1 MSQPSHTH
9 RDERLSDLTDA
20 QLIVRLWLYMKPHR
34 RLLFT
39 ALLLYIPI
47 VGAMM
52 LEPWLIGEAIDEYLK
67 GAGSSAERLAGVT
80 HYGLIGVAAALG
92 GAAAMGLQQLC
103 LQRLGLNTLR
113 DLRRTTFDK
122 AMRLDLKVYDHEP
135 VGRVMA
141 RMTNDIDSLT
151 EVFAFGAV
159 GMVADLILLA
169 AVTIWLFVL
178 DVKLALFA
186 MLVVPPLLVI
196 MRVFQRYAH
205 NTYGSL
211 RRRSSALNAYLQET
225 LNGLSTV
232 QLFAAEDYLE
242 SRYDAQNQGYRD
254 AAFDTIRYDV
264 TLFAVI
270 ESIGTVSTA
279 LIIWYG
285 AGALDQG
292 LVTLGLL
299 IAFSEYMRRFFTP
312 LRDLGSK
319 YAMLQAGF
327 ASADRVFGLLDT
339 PIELGDN
346 ESPVVL
352 DQPIESM
359 RLEGVHF
366 HYLPDEP
373 VLSDVDFT
381 LRQGERVAIVGRTG
395 SGKSTLL
402 ALLLR
407 FRSPQS
413 GRVTVNGIDLAQL
426 EASSLRKRLGV
437 VQQDSFLFA
446 GSLEQNITMDALDVD
461 AERLALA
468 FQASHLDQ
476 VKERLAARRDA
487 DQADG
492 DAPEILEGGSNLSA
506 GERQLVAMA
515 RALYRN
521 PEVLLLDEA
530 TANIDQETERLLT
543 RTTEAVLEGRTALV
557 IAHRLSTVEKSDRII
572 VLDQGRVLE
581 SGSPAELLAQ
591 GGAYAELVAHHRAL
605 TTPS

>member
-1 MSQPSHTH
+1 MSQPTHTH

-34 RLLFT
+34 SLLFT

-122 AMRLDLKVYDHEP
+122 AMRLDLKIYDHEP